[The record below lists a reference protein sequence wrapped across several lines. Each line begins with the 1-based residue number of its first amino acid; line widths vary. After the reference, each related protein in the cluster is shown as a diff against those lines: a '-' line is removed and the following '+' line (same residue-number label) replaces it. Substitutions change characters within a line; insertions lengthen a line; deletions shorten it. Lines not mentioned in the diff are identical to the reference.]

1 MRSNATGFM
10 AGLALC
16 TATLG
21 ATTLHATP
29 TKHSVR
35 VTDIYALTAAPV
47 ILAQMDEIDALSER
61 ISRLRN
67 LLIDEDIDGFWQAVD
82 DVPEIKQPTEGGQ
95 FSDIMRYAVWSNDL
109 ELIIWLNENCP
120 LPTTFW
126 PVVRSKRTDTTM
138 RR

>member
-1 MRSNATGFM
+1 M

-67 LLIDEDIDGFWQAVD
+67 YSSTKISTAFGRQSMMCL
-82 DVPEIKQPTEGGQ
+82 K
-95 FSDIMRYAVWSNDL
+95 SSNPQRAGNL
-109 ELIIWLNENCP
+109 ATSCAMLCGPMILN
-120 LPTTFW
+120 
-126 PVVRSKRTDTTM
+126 
-138 RR
+138 